1 MIADGKPNDIGVDG
15 GIRPL
20 PAAIIIEELLL
31 DMMLLNLRLLAADDL
46 AGVEKLGRLG
56 ARNPELLLPLLEN
69 MLDSL
74 RCFIAL
80 DGNFRLDELPMDRR
94 RDGVPGTGKD
104 DELGAGLLT
113 KMPVLLVVMDDD
125 DVVVVV
131 VEYFVVLLLVFVL
144 VVVELLFVIWC
155 LFFFGRNVNW
165 SCNGK
170 KFCVWSGN
178 IYSEWKPKYN
188 HQTPEIKS

>member
-20 PAAIIIEELLL
+20 PAAIIEELLL
-31 DMMLLNLRLLAADDL
+31 DMRLNLRLLAADDL

-56 ARNPELLLPLLEN
+56 ARNPVLLPLLEN

-80 DGNFRLDELPMDRR
+80 DGNLRLDELPMDRR

-125 DVVVVV
+125 VVAV

-155 LFFFGRNVNW
+155 LFCFGRNVNW

-178 IYSEWKPKYN
+178 IYSEWKPKY
-188 HQTPEIKS
+188 HQKARSKVDQEQS